1 MCSDAVLDI
10 YYFAAAEIIIGH
22 QPTLAFHLMLDSRIW
37 LDTPLVMMIII
48 YKCKNLIVI
57 LSGAITSM

>member
-1 MCSDAVLDI
+1 MLDI

-22 QPTLAFHLMLDSRIW
+22 QPALAFHLMLDIRIW
-37 LDTPLVMMIII
+37 LETPSVMLIII
-48 YKCKNLIVI
+48 YKCKILIVI